1 MFQDAAIAVQMPV
14 SSIKKFLAAWALV
27 HRKVFMPYMLLW
39 RVGDKKVCRLTNDL
53 TTLYLRIPQTMST
66 AI

>member
-27 HRKVFMPYMLLW
+27 HQKVFMVQYAPLACW
-39 RVGDKKVCRLTNDL
+39 
-53 TTLYLRIPQTMST
+53 
-66 AI
+66 